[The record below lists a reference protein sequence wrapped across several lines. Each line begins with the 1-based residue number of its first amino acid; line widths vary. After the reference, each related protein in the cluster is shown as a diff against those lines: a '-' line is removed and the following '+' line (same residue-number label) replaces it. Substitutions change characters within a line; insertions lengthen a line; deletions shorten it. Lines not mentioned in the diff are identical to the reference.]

1 MVHSASLAAPPRFDS
16 MPDHDQH
23 QTPQT
28 PDDAPSQQGG
38 GRERRRWPRAE
49 ADWAISLALPGGE
62 YLARVRDVSRAGVCF
77 FIDRPIPVMTAMRID
92 LELPVNEGKR
102 FITGG
107 GVVVR
112 CEKISARLDHY
123 EIALFLND
131 IAGPDQAAL
140 EAYVGGVSGG
150 GHPHARSQSAD

>member
-1 MVHSASLAAPPRFDS
+1 
-16 MPDHDQH
+16 MPDHDR
-23 QTPQT
+23 PQPPHT
-28 PDDAPSQQGG
+28 PDESPAPKGG

-49 ADWAISLALPGGE
+49 ADWAISLALPDGD
-62 YLARVRDVSRAGVCF
+62 YVARVRDVSRAGVCF

-92 LELPVNEGKR
+92 LELPVEEGKR

-131 IAGPDQAAL
+131 IAEPDQAAL
-140 EAYVGGVSGG
+140 EAYVSGPSGG
-150 GHPHARSQSAD
+150 GHPRARSTTAD

>member
-1 MVHSASLAAPPRFDS
+1 
-16 MPDHDQH
+16 MPDHDQ
-23 QTPQT
+23 PQT
-28 PDDAPSQQGG
+28 PPPSDDTPSQQGG
-38 GRERRRWPRAE
+38 GRERRRWPRAD
-49 ADWAISLALPGGE
+49 ADWAISLALPEGE
-62 YLARVRDVSRAGVCF
+62 YRARVRDVSRAGVCF
-77 FIDRPIPVMTAMRID
+77 FIDRAIPVMTAMRID
-92 LELPVNEGKR
+92 LELPVEEGKR

-140 EAYVGGVSGG
+140 EAYVGGRAGG
-150 GHPHARSQSAD
+150 GDPQLRSQTAD